1 MTTAGKRF
9 MARQRHSRWLLLSC
23 VAVLIFA
30 HLASAAREATASHSS
45 SRKEVGSGVRSQPG
59 GSWNPRVREW
69 SEESSSAAAME
80 EVNRDSSASSW
91 LLGLKRLSDRIFQLA
106 KEEQHWPVLK
116 LTQVRTILGII
127 FGGIG
132 AGLSS
137 AGGLGGGGLFV
148 PLFNLMLQFDA
159 KTSAAL
165 SNFMILG
172 GSIVNLWINMQ
183 QHHPVHKHKPVID
196 FDVLLLMQPNMLLG
210 ISVGVILNVVFP
222 AWLITASLAVVL
234 GYMTIHSFNGGIK
247 RWQRETQ
254 QNIARKKA
262 LEAPP
267 VSITTSTS
275 TIEDEAAPKLGY
287 RDGKDEGAHSNSLT
301 KPLLETEAEEEAS
314 PKLRLFPWSKIFALI
329 FVWLA
334 FFSVQVLRGGKSG
347 QSILGIEQCGLGY
360 WLLTSTQLP
369 LALIITAWTISQL
382 RHATHGNQKSKE
394 HKSGDIQEVGY
405 VLGPEAGVLF
415 PSMALVAG
423 VLGGMLGIGG
433 GMIINPLLFTVG
445 MLPQVTAATC
455 ASMVFFSSSMSVLQ
469 YWLMGR
475 IPIHYAVIS
484 GVLCAV
490 FSWFGI
496 TIVHKLIDK
505 YNRASLIVFSVASV
519 MGVSAVL
526 MCGFGG
532 WDVWQQY
539 EGGAYM
545 GFHYP
550 C

>member
-1 MTTAGKRF
+1 MTTAGT
-9 MARQRHSRWLLLSC
+9 MVVARPRVSRWMLLSC
-23 VAVLIFA
+23 AAVLVLA
-30 HLASAAREATASHSS
+30 HMASAASHSS
-45 SRKEVGSGVRSQPG
+45 SRKEGAAG
-59 GSWNPRVREW
+59 GWSPREREW
-69 SEESSSAAAME
+69 SEDESSGATGTE
-80 EVNRDSSASSW
+80 EVNRGESKSW
-91 LLGLKRLSDRIFQLA
+91 LPGLKRLSDRIFQLA
-106 KEEQHWPVLK
+106 EEEQHWPVLK

-148 PLFNLMLQFDA
+148 PLFNLMLQFDP

-172 GSIVNLWINMQ
+172 GSIVNLFINLQ

-234 GYMTIHSFNGGIK
+234 GYMTVHSFSGGAK
-247 RWQRETQ
+247 RWKRETQ
-254 QNIARKKA
+254 QNLARRRA

-267 VSITTSTS
+267 VAISSSTTS
-275 TIEDEAAPKLGY
+275 IEDEAAPKLGF
-287 RDGKDEGAHSNSLT
+287 RAGKDEGAHSDSLT
-301 KPLLETEAEEEAS
+301 KPLLEAEAGAGEEAR
-314 PKLRLFPWSKIFALI
+314 PKLRLFPWNKILALI

-334 FFSVQVLRGGKSG
+334 FFSVQVLRGGKGG
-347 QSILGIEQCGLGY
+347 QSILGFEQCGLGY
-360 WLLTSTQLP
+360 WLITASQLP

-382 RHATHGNQKSKE
+382 RHATHGTPKSNE
-394 HKSGDIQEVGY
+394 RKSGDIHEVGY
-405 VLGPEAGVLF
+405 VLGPEAAVLF

-475 IPIHYAVIS
+475 IPIHYAVIA
-484 GVLCAV
+484 GVLCAI